1 MTRPASGCTHGE
13 APGDD
18 HLTPPA
24 TPKTA
29 QHASGRRLALYRLQH
44 PRSEPRHAL
53 ENLSGGIGRSG
64 EREGRQGGGVCVGTE
79 RAAMPPLWVGAA
91 LEAQGDRD

>member
-29 QHASGRRLALYRLQH
+29 ARIGATPPPCTVYSTPGANRATRLRASCW
-44 PRSEPRHAL
+44 
-53 ENLSGGIGRSG
+53 IGRSG
-64 EREGRQGGGVCVGTE
+64 WREGRQGGGVCVGTE

-91 LEAQGDRD
+91 REAQGDRD